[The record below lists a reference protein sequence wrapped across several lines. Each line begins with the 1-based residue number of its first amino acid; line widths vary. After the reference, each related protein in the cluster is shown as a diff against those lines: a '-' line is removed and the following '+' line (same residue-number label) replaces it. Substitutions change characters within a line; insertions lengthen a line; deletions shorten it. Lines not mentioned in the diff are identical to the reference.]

1 MVPKE
6 SSVWSFLVPK
16 VSCPRRINLLAH
28 GTSVYNISVT
38 ELYFLDLLTL
48 GGYNEAI
55 RGILYL
61 QWIFFYKHSFLCLLD
76 QYWVGGE
83 GKRPGLESY
92 LATVGKQM
100 TCTN

>member
-61 QWIFFYKHSFLCLLD
+61 QWIFFLQTFLPLPFGSVLGRR
-76 QYWVGGE
+76 GGE
-83 GKRPGLESY
+83 KAR
-92 LATVGKQM
+92 VGELPSNRWKTDDM
-100 TCTN
+100 Y